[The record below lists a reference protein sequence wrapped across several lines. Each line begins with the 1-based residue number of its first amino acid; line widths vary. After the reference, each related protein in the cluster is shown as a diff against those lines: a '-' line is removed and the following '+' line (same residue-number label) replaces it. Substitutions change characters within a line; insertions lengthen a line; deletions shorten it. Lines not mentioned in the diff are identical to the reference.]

1 MARSIDSLTPGQNL
15 AQPEALQ
22 ALVDQIHRCEECR
35 REGNDLLLKG
45 ADGQWVRLDAAWDVL
60 AQAQA
65 VAGLDASLQ
74 SLLAQ
79 LRFEGFWVQVAQVGN
94 ALPEAAAAGPDTE
107 LIARLAPASEPAQV
121 VRGGQT
127 VTLQPGDGL
136 LPGDVLQTSGSG
148 QARLE
153 LLSAQG
159 AVVGQVT
166 AGANSKLSVARQ
178 GGDNPLLSVK
188 VDSGALL
195 VDKLNES
202 IMPVRLD
209 TPAGAGHGRGVSGHV
224 AGSLH
229 GHQ

>member
-1 MARSIDSLTPGQNL
+1 M
-15 AQPEALQ
+15 
-22 ALVDQIHRCEECR
+22 
-35 REGNDLLLKG
+35 
-45 ADGQWVRLDAAWDVL
+45 VRA
-60 AQAQA
+60 
-65 VAGLDASLQ
+65 
-74 SLLAQ
+74 
-79 LRFEGFWVQVAQVGN
+79 
-94 ALPEAAAAGPDTE
+94 
-107 LIARLAPASEPAQV
+107 
-121 VRGGQT
+121 GQT

-148 QARLE
+148 QAKLE

-209 TPAGAGHGRGVSGHV
+209 TPAGAVQPKNQTLGVNVSAQTGETTLVSMNTARLQRGW
-224 AGSLH
+224 
-229 GHQ
+229 QP